1 MSSDYSALAQVPLAW
16 YRQMRQSRPVL
27 FDPGFQSWSVFRY
40 KDALQVLTQPQ
51 LYSSEAIL
59 PFQPHL
65 PSILGMDDP
74 RHYKLRSIVSKAFTP
89 RFVEQLAPLVEAI
102 THALIDRVIDRGEMD
117 AISEFAYPIPLTIIA
132 HLLGVPA
139 EDQEMFKRWSDTT
152 SGPPQQTQQ
161 GNNQELEE
169 YFRQK
174 LAERRLHPVD
184 DLMSRLITAEVDD
197 EHLSEEELLEFCR
210 LLLIA
215 GYETT
220 ANLLGNTFI
229 CFDQYPHVAEE
240 LSNEPALI
248 PGAIEEILRY
258 FPSVSGVL
266 RIANEDTVLGGQ
278 HIARHQAVMIW
289 IASVNRDEEQF
300 PEPER
305 FDIRREP
312 NRHLA
317 FGHGIHFCLG
327 APLARLEAKVALPIL
342 LQRLSEIKRDPTKS
356 VEAVKSPMIIGVKQF
371 YVTFK
376 PRSK

>member
-1 MSSDYSALAQVPLAW
+1 
-16 YRQMRQSRPVL
+16 MRQSHPVL

-40 KDALQVLTQPQ
+40 KDALQVLTNPR

-89 RFVEQLAPLVEAI
+89 RFVEQLAPRVEAI
-102 THALIDRVIDRGEMD
+102 THELIDRVIERGEMD

-139 EDQEMFKRWSDTT
+139 EDQEMFKRWSDAI
-152 SGPPQQTQQ
+152 SGPPRQTPQ
-161 GNNQELEE
+161 GNYQELEE

-184 DLMSRLITAEVDD
+184 DLMSRLITAEVDG

-327 APLARLEAKVALPIL
+327 APLARLEAKIALPIL
-342 LQRLSEIKRDPTKS
+342 LQCLSEIRRDPTKS

-371 YVTFK
+371 HVTFK